1 MESSQY
7 RKVVELSQSQIEK
20 INKVTSNSWN
30 ANQGVYLQPTG
41 VPVRIKEL
49 VIYTRYETG
58 GYSGGSCWDSSD
70 PQPYLEEPPSDK
82 FKVLDMVLEELMP
95 NITYLQ
101 FKKIDALIHSEEESE
116 NEYYGNSTDY
126 KVEYIVLSELCRLL
140 ESFIY

>member
-1 MESSQY
+1 M
-7 RKVVELSQSQIEK
+7 ELSQSQIEK
-20 INKVTSNSWN
+20 INKACSNGYSD
-30 ANQGVYLQPTG
+30 NQGVYFQPNG

-58 GYSGGSCWDSSD
+58 GYSGGSCWDSSN
-70 PQPYLEEPPSDK
+70 PQPFSTDPPNDK

-116 NEYYGNSTDY
+116 NEYYGNCTDY
-126 KVEYIVLSELCRLL
+126 KVEYIVLSELYKLL
-140 ESFIY
+140 ETFIR

>member
-1 MESSQY
+1 M
-7 RKVVELSQSQIEK
+7 ELSQSQIEK
-20 INKVTSNSWN
+20 INKACSNGYSD
-30 ANQGVYLQPTG
+30 NQGVYFQPNG

-58 GYSGGSCWDSSD
+58 GYRGGSCWDSSD
-70 PQPYLEEPPSDK
+70 PQPYSEEPPSDK

-116 NEYYGNSTDY
+116 NEYYGNCTDY
-126 KVEYIVLSELCRLL
+126 KVEYIVLSELYKLL
-140 ESFIY
+140 ETFIR

>member
-1 MESSQY
+1 M
-7 RKVVELSQSQIEK
+7 ELSQYQIEK
-20 INKVTSNSWN
+20 INKACLDAYNS
-30 ANQGVYLQPTG
+30 NQGVYFQPTG

-58 GYSGGSCWDSSD
+58 GYSGGSCWGSSN
-70 PQPYLEEPPSDK
+70 PQPFSTDPPNDK

-116 NEYYGNSTDY
+116 NEYYGNCTDY
-126 KVEYIVLSELCRLL
+126 KVEYIILSELCKLL
-140 ESFIY
+140 ETFIR